1 MGSSTKLAFTMEGN
15 LGSASILDEV
25 DGIFTARFDGV
36 NKELWANGLLDAST
50 AHSRDKVDYSNNN
63 SPLAVG
69 GYFSSATNVD
79 GYMKGDI
86 SEILVFNRALTPAEQ
101 QGVNYYLSTKW
112 GLGSVVDSDADGFT
126 DAAEVVAGTSP
137 TDASSNLIPDLSVDM
152 TGKPAILADA
162 KLWLDASNVDGYN
175 NISLSDGDAVSTWTD
190 LSGNGN
196 DAAPKGSA
204 NQPTYKGDKVYFD
217 GSNDYLRIPISANDE
232 LDVSNKSFTAFLIY
246 KPISNSN
253 TTVLISNYENST
265 TPYWGVSF
273 NSQNHFGFN
282 ARESSSNSN
291 SNSGGY
297 LSTNQV
303 HLLTASFNE
312 DTGKSIAGF
321 DGNHNVDEDI
331 WTSGSF
337 INISKN
343 PNLIIGSGHLNRFA
357 EGEIM
362 EVLLF
367 NSDTPLTPQQIID
380 IQSYLSQKWGLNS
393 TVDSDGDGFTDAVEI
408 AANTSVTNANETPL
422 PTSASSG
429 GLIARYTFDNAGN
442 LGADSSGNG
451 RDLTTVAVT
460 RATGR
465 TVAGSGAANFDGATS
480 RMTFPNIGQVLG
492 DNFSIS
498 FWLKNNSSANHTVP
512 IYLMSN
518 TSGAGEAGFILQGHN
533 TINFNYWTGRWQTGP
548 SVTGAM
554 DNEWHHLVVTIE
566 GDDIYVYKDG
576 ELHDSTLNSVL
587 TIYNHTMLGL
597 GANMS
602 QSNLTN
608 SVFWF
613 YGQIDDV
620 QIVDT
625 KLSGAEVAGIYNAA
639 FPDLS
644 DKVDALIGEASNLD
658 AVESSLK
665 LWVDASTLTV

>member
-1 MGSSTKLAFTMEGN
+1 MYYEKFRFSVRDGSVGNVMTVGENISGDANANEYHLLSAGYNDSNSTSYMRYDGETAESEGVSGN
-15 LGSASILDEV
+15 FDEDANSNNHLV
-25 DGIFTARFDGV
+25 IGGGHLNRWAKGHM
-36 NKELWANGLLDAST
+36 KELIYISSDT
-50 AHSRDKVDYSNNN
+50 ALSDRQIAEIQAY
-63 SPLAVG
+63 LA
-69 GYFSSATNVD
+69 A
-79 GYMKGDI
+79 
-86 SEILVFNRALTPAEQ
+86 
-101 QGVNYYLSTKW
+101 KW
-112 GLGSVVDSDADGFT
+112 GLQANVDSDNDGFT
-126 DAAEVVAGTSP
+126 DAVEIANGSTV
-137 TDASSNLIPDLSVDM
+137 TDASSTPSDIPAVI
-152 TGKPAILADA
+152 AEA

-297 LSTNQV
+297 LTTNQV

-393 TVDSDGDGFTDAVEI
+393 TVDSDNDGFTVMRWKSHLEPQQPMQVALPQFVGAT
-408 AANTSVTNANETPL
+408 AANPGSSCKMIADAAGAPLSDGVPQIISWIQLSNGPANAFEVYCHNMTSDFPTEYLELKKVSQGLDTEGYNE
-422 PTSASSG
+422 
-429 GLIARYTFDNAGN
+429 GLIDT
-442 LGADSSGNG
+442 
-451 RDLTTVAVT
+451 
-460 RATGR
+460 
-465 TVAGSGAANFDGATS
+465 
-480 RMTFPNIGQVLG
+480 
-492 DNFSIS
+492 
-498 FWLKNNSSANHTVP
+498 
-512 IYLMSN
+512 
-518 TSGAGEAGFILQGHN
+518 TSGINTAITNGEK
-533 TINFNYWTGRWQTGP
+533 FNY
-548 SVTGAM
+548 A
-554 DNEWHHLVVTIE
+554 
-566 GDDIYVYKDG
+566 
-576 ELHDSTLNSVL
+576 
-587 TIYNHTMLGL
+587 YNYFTSSEFEFQEYAKLRL
-597 GANMS
+597 Y
-602 QSNLTN
+602 LEP
-608 SVFWF
+608 
-613 YGQIDDV
+613 
-620 QIVDT
+620 
-625 KLSGAEVAGIYNAA
+625 LSGRYYRPYV
-639 FPDLS
+639 
-644 DKVDALIGEASNLD
+644 
-658 AVESSLK
+658 
-665 LWVDASTLTV
+665 